1 MTNNTPNLQ
10 QQIINALKG
19 KNSVQVERFAAYC
32 QRLLVEKDR
41 DGAPKNPWM
50 KTKTAAALAALFN
63 RVAAEGLVFDGKHIT
78 LQKRGITYDYVAY
91 KNKMLVAYPE
101 TKFDLN
107 VVCKGDTFESSNTDG
122 VLTYK
127 HVIADPFAEKPEIIG
142 AFAVIRNKRGDFLT
156 VLNKADIQK
165 HRAVAQTDS
174 IWSAWFKEMVLKTV
188 MRKATKYHF
197 DDVFEGM
204 NEIDNEQYDLD
215 VVILPE
221 EDRTRIEAAV
231 KQLEGC
237 KTLEALQVAFKSM
250 PPQLIKNDEVFEAYS
265 GMKSELTPAPAKKKV
280 AAKKP
285 AAKKAAKK

>member
-1 MTNNTPNLQ
+1 MTNNQNLQ
-10 QQIINALKG
+10 QQIITALKG
-19 KNSVQVERFAAYC
+19 ENSVAVEQFAAYC
-32 QRLLVEKDR
+32 QRLLVEKNKDNT
-41 DGAPKNPWM
+41 PKNPWM
-50 KTKTAAALAALFN
+50 STKTAAALAALFK
-63 RVAAEGLVFDGKHIT
+63 RVKQEGLVFDGKHVT

-107 VVCKGDTFESSNTDG
+107 VICKGDTFENSNDNG

-156 VLNKADIQK
+156 VINKADIQK
-165 HRAVAQTDS
+165 HRNVAQTDS

-197 DDVFEGM
+197 DDVFDGM
-204 NEIDNEQYDLD
+204 NAIDNDQYDLD
-215 VVILPE
+215 TVILPE
-221 EDRTRIEAAV
+221 EDRTRIDAAV
-231 KQLEGC
+231 KELEAC
-237 KTLEALQVAFKSM
+237 TTLAALQVVFQKM
-250 PPQLIKNDEVFEAYS
+250 PPQLIKTDEVFEAYT
-265 GMKSELTPAPAKKKV
+265 GMKSNLTPVVKKV